1 MPLKFTEKPADFKD
15 KPNCDS
21 VDWADLIPADNSPI
35 NSQTNIGKSKN
46 GIGYRVERPLP
57 CERLTQGQTGT
68 WPGNFESGMALL
80 HTLKKGEL
88 SPSESSVSPL
98 RIVFDTPVRGAGA
111 PIQQRF
117 GFSKPSGAPF
127 NAIIKAFDSNLPEPN
142 LLMEAAPLLGLS
154 NDQAGKAIFIGLL
167 NDSGEA
173 ANIKSIAFSTDVL
186 NSDDLDN
193 DFAIGTLLLIP

>member
-1 MPLKFTEKPADFKD
+1 MPIKFTEKPADFKD

-21 VDWADLIPADNSPI
+21 VDWADLIPADNSYI
-35 NSQTNIGKSKN
+35 DADFQKNIGKSKK

-57 CERLTQGQTGT
+57 CYRRTQDQNGT
-68 WPGNFESGMALL
+68 WPGNFELKMVLL

-88 SPSESSVSPL
+88 LPTESSVSPL
-98 RIVFDTPVRGAGA
+98 KIVFDTPVRGAGA
-111 PIQQRF
+111 TIQQAF
-117 GFSKPSGAPF
+117 FKPEGSPF
-127 NAIIKAFDSNLPEPN
+127 NAIIQAFDSQGN
-142 LLMEAAPLLGLS
+142 LLKKADPLSGLS
-154 NDQAGKAIFIGLL
+154 NDQAGTAIFIGLL

-173 ANIKSIAFSTDVL
+173 ANIKAIAFSTDVL

>member
-1 MPLKFTEKPADFKD
+1 MPLKFTKNPTEFKANPA
-15 KPNCDS
+15 CDS
-21 VDWADLIPADNSPI
+21 VDWADLISADNSYI
-35 NSQTNIGKSKN
+35 DSDFHRNIGKSKK

-57 CERLTQGQTGT
+57 CYRATQDQNGT
-68 WPGNFESGMALL
+68 WPGNFELKMALL

-88 SPSESSVSPL
+88 LPPESSVSPL
-98 RIVFDTPVRGAGA
+98 KIVFDTPIHGAGA

-117 GFSKPSGAPF
+117 FKPPEGTPF
-127 NAIIKAFDSNLPEPN
+127 NAIIEAFDSGGV
-142 LLMEAAPLLGLS
+142 PLKKADTLSGLS
-154 NDQAGKAIFIGLL
+154 NDQAGTAIFIGLL